1 MDNLSSYESFDQ
13 EELDEIEYYEI
24 LTIDELYEND
34 SDFKAFSKEEIY
46 DELFDF
52 FKNPNKANNLVDMFY
67 KKDTNHANY
76 IFIADANKKDYDAE
90 GDAYGQF
97 VEKMKNI
104 SKLQYGLAKKE
115 KDRLFFA
122 LDYDINS
129 DKIRIKPVSK
139 TIIEL
144 QDIQKNI
151 NIFYPVYEGD
161 DVNIPI
167 IAVYFKKPTSVLEDY
182 LSKKILSQ
190 YDIAKNINLVKTEN
204 IDSMHKV
211 IKHVKPTIQTIIQD
225 LPDDEINYTT
235 VDNTMR
241 AYDMSYDSISLQ
253 DYAELQAHLSYIS
266 KIEKQKINYKKAKI
280 HPLSVTNHKTLFFDN
295 ILRFITLIESA
306 KEVDI
311 DDAIIVLQEEKINMN
326 FPGLIYNNS
335 HDMLQ
340 AIKNGDNNLE
350 GIINN
355 INDHKKI
362 IAIETAIKTLG
373 DIKHNNRED
382 ISEKLAEMK
391 NVFNVFKKEY
401 HDIYPLRFLDFYNEI
416 NEIKQAN
423 DYSNYDGIPSVYLNT
438 QNYDGMIDNQEN
450 DLLYNQAVVD
460 SIDGS
465 LAFDKILLSQR
476 YKNASGFKEILKIT
490 LMLFQKIQN
499 ISHLSINYE
508 ILSEELYKYFSGTP
522 SKEDILKSI
531 LTKNDVSY
539 SKDVMQNMVNITP
552 NAAINLHQNT
562 EFAPFIKE
570 CNEIFVS
577 NLFDMIYTGI
587 AWWSIQVLDDHVNG
601 FLIFEESKIQVRYI
615 DLWSL
620 TGAPLEKS
628 AKDGVIVYLSEIA
641 NDVLEA
647 DVTYTIPK
655 NILKSSMKII
665 DEKYSDDIVS
675 IKKSE
680 KLIEKPNKGR
690 ETLKK
695 LKHYV
700 KDNKTDKILNSFI
713 DAMLYMPSYKYKK
726 VHKFLLG
733 CCLQKIGNQFVPD
746 SDLNTVNRADLKNIK
761 KTYSKHR
768 ETIKSFRKMYYIEK
782 KVAVI
787 DADVF
792 QEPNIEIKADEDQTL
807 ESWLG
812 NVEIELLPSHAIDTI
827 QKDGAK
833 QLENKIQS
841 YLAAFIKTSRI
852 KKSKSLE
859 NYLDTINHVNILR
872 RISTVFKSY
881 NGRDDEMA
889 LLNVS
894 VEAINRAIQE
904 IHVLHEMQNDE
915 NRRSIQYIK
924 KYMVLRALCLPFD
937 PDVLVDGLLVS
948 RIKVSSEFP
957 TEISKLLYSN
967 IVKYM
972 DSIKM
977 PTEEENIIF
986 MNSIREKNKNKILE
1000 EMNTMTEDDRALF
1013 EQLKKAGLNMR
1024 DEDTRNDPKKEN
1036 NEEDEY
1042 YEIDEDEDSLEYYEQ

>member
-52 FKNPNKANNLVDMFY
+52 FKNQNKANNLVDMFY
-67 KKDTNHANY
+67 KKDKTNSNY
-76 IFIADANKKDYDAE
+76 IFIADATKKDYDAA
-90 GDAYGQF
+90 GDAYGEF
-97 VEKMKNI
+97 VEKMKTT

-129 DKIRIKPVSK
+129 DKVRIKPVSK
-139 TIIEL
+139 TIVEL
-144 QDIQKNI
+144 QDVQKNI

-190 YDIAKNINLVKTEN
+190 YDTVKNINLVKTDN
-204 IDSMHKV
+204 TDSIYKV
-211 IKHVKPTIQTIIQD
+211 IKHVKPTIQTILKD
-225 LPDDEINYTT
+225 LPDDEINYAT
-235 VDNTMR
+235 VDNVMR
-241 AYDMSYDSISLQ
+241 AYDMSYDSITLH
-253 DYAELQAHLSYIS
+253 DYAELQNHLGYIS

-280 HPLSVTNHKTLFFDN
+280 QPRIITNHKTMFFDQ
-295 ILRFITLIESA
+295 ILRFVTLIESA

-326 FPGLIYNNS
+326 YPGLIYNNPR
-335 HDMLQ
+335 DMLQ

-350 GIINN
+350 GIISN

-362 IAIETAIKTLG
+362 IAIDTAIKTLG
-373 DIKHNNRED
+373 EIKRNNRED
-382 ISEKLAEMK
+382 IAEKLAKMK

-401 HDIYPLRFLDFYNEI
+401 HDIYPLRFLDFYNELH
-416 NEIKQAN
+416 EIKEAN

-438 QNYDGMIDNQEN
+438 QNYDGMVDNKEN
-450 DLLYNQAVVD
+450 DVFYNQTVVN
-460 SIDGS
+460 SIDDS

-476 YKNASGFKEILKIT
+476 YKNATGFKEILKIT
-490 LMLFQKIQN
+490 LVLFKKIQ
-499 ISHLSINYE
+499 STACLSINYE
-508 ILSEELYKYFSGTP
+508 ILSEELYKHFAGIP
-522 SKEDILKSI
+522 SKEDILKSV
-531 LTKNDVSY
+531 LAKNDVSY
-539 SKDVMQNMVNITP
+539 TKEVMQSMVNITP
-552 NAAINLHQNT
+552 NAAINLYQNT
-562 EFAPFIKE
+562 DFAPFLKE

-587 AWWSIQVLDDHVNG
+587 AWWSIQVLDEHVNG
-601 FLIFEESKIQVRYI
+601 FLIFEENNIQVRYI

-641 NDVLEA
+641 NDILEA
-647 DVTYTIPK
+647 EVTYTIPK
-655 NILKSSMKII
+655 NILKSSMKAI
-665 DEKYSDDIVS
+665 DEKYSQDIDS

-782 KVAVI
+782 KVSAS

-792 QEPNIEIKADEDQTL
+792 QKPNIEFENVEEPTL
-807 ESWLG
+807 EYWLR
-812 NVEIELLPSHAIDTI
+812 NVQIELLPSHAIDTI

-841 YLAAFIKTSRI
+841 YMAAFIKTSRI

-859 NYLDTINHVNILR
+859 NYLDDINHVNILR
-872 RISTVFKSY
+872 RISKAFKTY
-881 NGRDDEMA
+881 NGKEEEMD
-889 LLNVS
+889 LLNDS
-894 VEAINRAIQE
+894 VEIINKAVQQIRVLDE
-904 IHVLHEMQNDE
+904 IQNDE
-915 NRRSIQYIK
+915 NQRSIKNIK
-924 KYMVLRALCLPFD
+924 KYMVLRAMCLPFD
-937 PDVLVDGLLVS
+937 PDMLVDGLLVS
-948 RIKVSSEFP
+948 RVKVSSEFP

-977 PTEEENIIF
+977 PTEDENIIF

-1000 EMNTMTEDDRALF
+1000 EMNTMTEDDRALL
-1013 EQLKKAGLNMR
+1013 EELKKTGLNMR
-1024 DEDTRNDPKKEN
+1024 DEVIRNDPKNFK
-1036 NEEDEY
+1036 NEDDEY